1 MRLCGSSPVGCHGK
15 ERLSVSAPYFTQ
27 QALHALHDTDRRQR
41 ISALIETP
49 QPIAIVAGGPCLH
62 SASHLGTLAGS
73 FNPPTLAHEAL
84 AMAARATAGID
95 CVLWTI
101 SRVTV
106 DKERIVKAPL
116 IDRLLVL
123 ETMTERHPHMAVA
136 LIDAGLYVDQARI
149 LRDAF
154 PHLSDLTLIMGFDKI
169 VQIFDA
175 RYYRATLPDDG
186 RAPTESAETQRDRT
200 LRELCSLARIIVAPR
215 ADDGPADL
223 RSLLDTPRN
232 RPFAAAI
239 SMLPL
244 EPALRGIS
252 STDLRARIAAGGSI
266 TDTVPPEALAL
277 VEAGC
282 YA

>member
-1 MRLCGSSPVGCHGK
+1 M
-15 ERLSVSAPYFTQ
+15 SATFFTQ
-27 QALHALHDTDRRQR
+27 HALNALRDTTRRQR
-41 ISALIETP
+41 IAALIETP
-49 QPIAIVAGGPCLH
+49 QPIAIVAGEQCLH
-62 SASHLGTLAGS
+62 TAQHLGALAGS

-84 AMAARATAGID
+84 AIAARSTAGID

-123 ETMTERHPHMAVA
+123 ETMTERHPDMAVA
-136 LIDAGLYVDQARI
+136 LVDAGLYVDQARI

-154 PHLSDLTLIMGFDKI
+154 PHISDLTLIMGFDKI
-169 VQIFDA
+169 VQIFDP
-175 RYYRATLPDDG
+175 RYYRNALPIDG
-186 RAPTESAETQRDRT
+186 LDSPESAETRRDRT
-200 LRELCSLARIIVAPR
+200 LGELYSLARIIVAPR
-215 ADDGPADL
+215 ADDGPDDL
-223 RSLLDTPRN
+223 RNLLDTPHN
-232 RPFAAAI
+232 RPFAGAI

-252 STDLRARIAAGGSI
+252 STELRDRIAAGESI
-266 TDTVPPEALAL
+266 ADTVPPEALAL
-277 VEAGC
+277 VETGC